1 MKDVKKKRIKETLHT
16 MNGTQWNVRV
26 KANLKIK

>member
-1 MKDVKKKRIKETLHT
+1 MKDVKKKIKETLHT
-16 MNGTQWNVRV
+16 MNGTQWNVRI